1 MLHYCELLLRL
12 QTLFC
17 LLSETITIS
26 YRLVLRFNVLELKNY
41 AIFYL
46 DEMTLPVY
54 KGAYL
59 LTSFCVNR
67 TAGVG
72 PGSTKFKQERDAQR
86 KAAEANGNTQAWNP
100 LFMRPD
106 TVSPI

>member
-1 MLHYCELLLRL
+1 M
-12 QTLFC
+12 FC
-17 LLSETITIS
+17 LLSESTTIS
-26 YRLVLRFNVLELKNY
+26 YRLVSRFNVLEPRNY

-46 DEMTLPVY
+46 DEMTLPLY
-54 KGAYL
+54 KGVYL
-59 LTSFCVNR
+59 LTSFSVNR